1 MRPPLDV
8 SVVIPTYNR
17 AGWLPRTLASIL
29 EQTLEPMEVIVV
41 DDGSTDGTEA
51 LARSFPPTVRYSRI
65 ENSGVCRARN
75 VGVSLARGSWLAFCD
90 SDDLWHPRK
99 LEAQAR
105 LLQSAPGLE
114 FAFTNFQVVT
124 NDVWSAETKFDE
136 APPGYWDLPRRQI
149 TPDSFVVD
157 VSLYERLIAFQPIF
171 PSTMIMSR
179 GFAERVGPWVD
190 ALGRT
195 LSEDLEFILRC
206 VDLPPIGV
214 LSAPLVGIRKHAG
227 GFSSQPL
234 RTLKGE
240 IEILHYVLAAPRV
253 CLEARAGHPREHRPA
268 PHRRRRAGLLPGR
281 SRSRPGLP
289 GRRPA
294 PGPLPVAAAQE
305 PHRGPAACRRPAPSA
320 AEPRPGGGVPPPAMT

>member
-1 MRPPLDV
+1 V

-17 AGWLPRTLASIL
+17 ADCLPKTLASIL

-51 LARSFPPTVRYSRI
+51 LARSFPPTVKYSRI
-65 ENSGVCRARN
+65 ENSGVCHARN
-75 VGVSLARGSWLAFCD
+75 VGVSLARGPWLAFCD

-105 LLQSAPGLE
+105 LLRSAPGLE

-124 NDVWSAETKFDE
+124 NDAWSADTKFDE

-149 TPDSFVVD
+149 TRDSFVVD

-179 GFAERVGPWVD
+179 GFADRVGPWVD

-234 RTLKGE
+234 RTVKGE
-240 IEILHYVLAAPRV
+240 IEILHYVLEHHASASKHERVIRESIVQRHIAGAELAFFLGDLDRVPGFLAAV
-253 CLEARAGHPREHRPA
+253 
-268 PHRRRRAGLLPGR
+268 PHRAR
-281 SRSRPGLP
+281 SRSLRLKGLI
-289 GRRPA
+289 A
-294 PGPLPVAAAQE
+294 ALP
-305 PHRGPAACRRPAPSA
+305 PAAGRPLRRLSLALA
-320 AEPRPGGGVPPPAMT
+320 AVLRRLR

>member
-1 MRPPLDV
+1 MCPPLDV

-124 NDVWSAETKFDE
+124 NDAWSAETKFDE
-136 APPGYWDLPRRQI
+136 APPGYWDLPRRQM

-227 GFSSQPL
+227 GFSSKPL

-240 IEILHYVLAAPRV
+240 IEILHYVLEHHASASKHERVIRESIVQRHIAGAELAFFLGDLDRVPDFLAAVP
-253 CLEARAGHPREHRPA
+253 
-268 PHRRRRAGLLPGR
+268 RRAR
-281 SRSRPGLP
+281 SRSLRLKGLIAALP
-289 GRRPA
+289 
-294 PGPLPVAAAQE
+294 PVAGRPLRRLSLALAA
-305 PHRGPAACRRPAPSA
+305 GFRRL
-320 AEPRPGGGVPPPAMT
+320 R

>member
-1 MRPPLDV
+1 MCPPLDV

-17 AGWLPRTLASIL
+17 ADWLPRTLASIL
-29 EQTLEPMEVIVV
+29 DQTLEPMEVIVV
-41 DDGSTDGTEA
+41 DDGSTDGTEV

-75 VGVSLARGSWLAFCD
+75 VGVSLARGPWLAFCD

-124 NDVWSAETKFDE
+124 NDVWSADTKFDE
-136 APPGYWDLPRRQI
+136 APDGYWDLPRRQI
-149 TPDSFVVD
+149 TPDSFVME

-240 IEILHYVLAAPRV
+240 IEILHYVLEHHASASKHERV
-253 CLEARAGHPREHRPA
+253 IGESIVQRHIAGAELAFLLGDLGQVREFLDAVPTEK
-268 PHRRRRAGLLPGR
+268 
-281 SRSRPGLP
+281 RSRPACLKRLIAALP
-289 GRRPA
+289 P
-294 PGPLPVAAAQE
+294 PVAE
-305 PHRGPAACRRPAPSA
+305 PLRRASLSLVA
-320 AEPRPGGGVPPPAMT
+320 LLRRLR